1 MSNRIISY
9 LENVG
14 GVAAMTEEQ
23 DYGPFESRVSVANPS
38 LRVHKGCLCLET
50 YVRRST
56 NNYQFRVS
64 EWPDRCDEVEIRVNK
79 CKPDGIPLGR
89 RDIYPYDVC
98 RVRGYRAGRDVS
110 GRGMTITEVDL
121 DYFSYKSLANFSI
134 VIAETYYKQVSLS
147 TRRYVAYHL
156 EAWKAGDGLIAFD
169 VPVAKFNGLKWLREC
184 LPPTW
189 QFEQKYAVGSREY
202 NVVIPVHKPL
212 TNRLVVEHII
222 NISNDI
228 KEVQV

>member
-1 MSNRIISY
+1 MSNRVSGY
-9 LENVG
+9 LESVG
-14 GVAAMTEEQ
+14 GVADVAEEQ

-38 LRVHKGCLCLET
+38 LRVHRGRLCLET
-50 YVRRST
+50 YAHRCTKTYR
-56 NNYQFRVS
+56 FAVS
-64 EWPDRCDEVEIRVNK
+64 EWPVRCNDIELRVNK
-79 CKPDGIPLGR
+79 CRPDGTTIDR

-98 RVRGYRAGRDVS
+98 RVRSYRAGRDEY
-110 GRGMTITEVDL
+110 GRGEVSTEVDL
-121 DYFSYKSLANFSI
+121 DYYSYRSLANFSI
-134 VIAETYYKQVSLS
+134 VIAETYYKRVSLS

-156 EAWKAGDGLIAFD
+156 EAWKPGEGLIAFD
-169 VPVAKFNGLKWLREC
+169 VPVAKFNSLRWLREC

-212 TNRLVVEHII
+212 TNKLIVEHII